1 IVNTA
6 APTLSGYTH
15 VGQVLTATG
24 GTWTPAGT
32 SSAYQWL
39 QCDSAGNNCTSIGGA
54 TARKCAVE
62 GGDAAHTIRV
72 QETASKSNY
81 QSVAQNSTQTAVVD
95 QIVNTAAPTISGNTH
110 VGQTLTATGGSW
122 TPAGTAS
129 AYQWLQCDS
138 SGGSCANIGGA

>member
-1 IVNTA
+1 DAAHTIRVQETASKSNYQSVSQNSSQTAVVDQIVNTA

-39 QCDSAGNNCTSIGGA
+39 QCDSSGGSCASIGGA
-54 TARKCAVE
+54 TATTSTLVA
-62 GGDAAHTIRV
+62 GDAAHTIRV
-72 QETASKSNY
+72 QETASKTNY
-81 QSVAQNSTQTAVVD
+81 QSLAQNSSQTAVID

-110 VGQTLTATGGSW
+110 VGQT
-122 TPAGTAS
+122 
-129 AYQWLQCDS
+129 
-138 SGGSCANIGGA
+138 